1 MARKSVLLTIFLIL
15 QLCSAWGQGFYDYF
29 GVQFFNPTE
38 TRYLKWNRQTERF
51 DSVWLNHFSGTGPNA
66 NYCFPFADC
75 AGELLYVS
83 NPITGQVKNA
93 MNGNFQNDTGYLIGT
108 HAVSIKIPNSNGE
121 FLVLSKRQLGGKT
134 EIVGVRFNPFFNNRQ
149 GRVVVGPTVIDESQ
163 QSDFFVQKHPHPD
176 SIRLFYG
183 GFRNPQVRTRLFSAS
198 MNIYDFQLTLHDS
211 IMGRSDTPYD
221 FQYLA
226 GVSLAGDVLLGAHFE
241 NFIIHNF
248 LVQHD
253 AISGRFSNLITFGS
267 HLFTF
272 GQFYDNIEQ
281 FGKFYGLSKVL
292 GQDTSYLYQLDYS
305 HWNVDSIRNRA
316 RNLRSYY
323 LIGGNVINA
332 SANQL
337 YYDERTIISQRSVY
351 AGSPSQAVVFSVHSY
366 KPQPNG
372 AVLYDDSIGRL
383 SWTPTMTSAYSPS
396 LLGQKLNPALLNWTQ
411 APFVARD
418 TCLGD
423 STVLSLSDSD
433 FVDYAVWHFGDTTA
447 GAINTGSGALVK
459 HVYPNPGTYTVTL
472 YIQYCGLYPDTL
484 VQQITILGPPEPA
497 QLPDTTLCVGSSLS
511 LSVSPQASNSI
522 RWSNGDSA
530 WSTSLTT
537 GGWQWAEIS
546 NACFSTRDSFYITLR
561 EPPQSGLLSDTNVC
575 AGSSFTLT
583 PQPGDYTWQWQDG
596 STQPLTVTEA
606 GTFALLMTNAC
617 GTFVHEVRVDYQQ
630 APELNLNDTSRCE
643 GQFYRIELPEVWQG
657 SYQWTDGSSERIRIL
672 TDSGWYSAEINNP
685 CGSATD
691 EFYLS
696 LVDCECHM
704 YLPTAFSP
712 NGDGLNDELIIK
724 TRCPLSS
731 YQMEVYDRWGRQ
743 IFASTD
749 LNRGWD
755 GTFQGQDVPN
765 GSYPFI
771 IRYTPEGRNP
781 RVEKGVV
788 SVLR

>member
-1 MARKSVLLTIFLIL
+1 MVRKSVLLASFLIL
-15 QLCSAWGQGFYDYF
+15 QLVSAWGQGFYDYF
-29 GVQFFNPTE
+29 GVARRIHSD
-38 TRYLKWNRQTERF
+38 TRFLKWNRQTERF
-51 DSVWLNHFSGTGPNA
+51 DSVWLNHFSGSGPNA
-66 NYCFPFADC
+66 NYSVPFADC
-75 AGELLYVS
+75 SGELLYVS
-83 NPITGQVKNA
+83 NPITGHVKNA
-93 MNGNFQNDTGYLIGT
+93 MNGNFQNDTGFLIGYN
-108 HAVSIKIPNSNGE
+108 AISIKIPNSNGE
-121 FLVLSKRQLGGKT
+121 FLVLSKRILESRT
-134 EIVGVRFNPFFNNRQ
+134 EIVGVRINPFFNNRQ
-149 GRVVVGPTVIDESQ
+149 GRVVVSPTVIDVSQ
-163 QSDFFVQKHPHPD
+163 QSDFFVLKHPHPD

-198 MNIYDFQLTLHDS
+198 MNIYDFQLTWHDS
-211 IMGRSDTPYD
+211 IMGRFETPYD
-221 FQYLA
+221 FQHLV
-226 GVSLAGDVLLGAHFE
+226 GVSKAGDVLLGAHYE
-241 NFIIHNF
+241 NSIIHNF

-253 AISGRFSNLITFGS
+253 VQSGRFSNLITFRTN
-267 HLFTF
+267 LFPF
-272 GQFYDNIEQ
+272 GQFGSSVEQ
-281 FGKFYGLSKVL
+281 HGTFFSVSRVVSN
-292 GQDTSYLYQLDYS
+292 DTARLYSLDYS
-305 HWNVDSIRNRA
+305 YWNVDSIMNRA
-316 RNLRSYY
+316 QHLRSYF
-323 LIGGNVINA
+323 LLGGSNI
-332 SANQL
+332 SFPNQP
-337 YYDERTIISQRSVY
+337 YYDNRILLFQQSARGVNAAQPAPIIFTVNGYIPQANGSIVY
-351 AGSPSQAVVFSVHSY
+351 EDTLAQISWALPS
-366 KPQPNG
+366 G
-372 AVLYDDSIGRL
+372 AHPIEL
-383 SWTPTMTSAYSPS
+383 M
-396 LLGQKLNPALLNWTQ
+396 GQKLNPALLNWTQ